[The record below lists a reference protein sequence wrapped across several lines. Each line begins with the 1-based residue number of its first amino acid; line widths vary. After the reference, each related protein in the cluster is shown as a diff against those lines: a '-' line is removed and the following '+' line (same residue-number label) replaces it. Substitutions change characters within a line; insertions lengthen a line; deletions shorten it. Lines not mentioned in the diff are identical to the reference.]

1 MPGLK
6 FRILLDSK
14 NNEEVFRDIIL
25 GDSDTFESFHKAIV
39 NAFNFSG
46 EEMASF
52 YVSNDQ
58 WDKGHEISL
67 IDFYNNEEPDVN
79 CSTMNNTSIK
89 DFINEPDQ
97 KFIFIYDFLNM
108 WIFLIE
114 LIGYES
120 EEPQKPSLILSVGES
135 PKENENTNLDSLMFQ
150 NNTSEL
156 ESDIDLQDIDDED
169 YYDYEQ

>member
-1 MPGLK
+1 MSGLK

-14 NNEEVFRDIIL
+14 NNEETFRDILID
-25 GDSDTFESFHKAIV
+25 DSDNFESFYKAIL

-52 YVSNDQ
+52 YVSNNQ

-67 IDFYNNEEPDVN
+67 IDFYNNEEPHVY
-79 CSTMNNTSIK
+79 CSTMSNTLVK

-114 LIGYES
+114 LIAYES
-120 EEPQKPSLILSVGES
+120 NESNKPSIVLSVGES
-135 PKENENTNLDSLMFQ
+135 PNEKDNSNLDSLIFE
-150 NNTSEL
+150 NIDTNL
-156 ESDIDLQDIDDED
+156 ESGINLEDIEDED